1 MTFKSIRR
9 ATLLG
14 LLGVLSTAVV
24 AVASQ
29 GMGGMGMGAG
39 TNPATPANDQ
49 NEFVALWNQAA
60 SAAAF
65 TPAQI
70 SRLYTDLGAL
80 AQSLSGNYA
89 EMEALR
95 QQKNQAAATDAANID
110 KRIALK
116 DSERGLLLTKVQLA
130 LNDYL
135 TKEQVDLIAMAAFH
149 GISADYSAAH
159 TDRVHGGMSMQ
170 MGGLEQATMDLSGLA
185 AKLNVNGK
193 AITLDL
199 VLNYLT
205 GRMKM

>member
-1 MTFKSIRR
+1 MTFRSIRR

-39 TNPATPANDQ
+39 TNPATPVNDQ
-49 NEFVALWNQAA
+49 TAFVALWSQAA
-60 SAAAF
+60 STAAF
-65 TPAQI
+65 APAQI
-70 SRLYTDLGAL
+70 SRLYNELGAL
-80 AQSLSGNYA
+80 VQTLTGNYA
-89 EMEALR
+89 EIESLR
-95 QQKNQAAATDAANID
+95 QQRSQAAATDVANID

-116 DSERGLLLTKVQLA
+116 DSERGLLLTKAQLA
-130 LNDYL
+130 LGDYL
-135 TKEQVDLIAMAAFH
+135 TKEQVDLITMAAFH
-149 GISADYSAAH
+149 GVSADYSAAH

-170 MGGLEQATMDLSGLA
+170 MGGLEQAAMDLGDLA

-193 AITLDL
+193 AVTLDL
-199 VLNYLT
+199 VVDYLM